1 VKSTKTM
8 FLGILLMLLGVS
20 LTSNLASTLFV
31 QSFGFQAYPTPLV
44 VVCALFIVGGLVL
57 GLIGFFLKG

>member
-1 VKSTKTM
+1 MKSIKMM
-8 FLGILLMLLGVS
+8 FLGIILMLLGVS
-20 LTSNLASTLFV
+20 LTSNLATNLFV
-31 QSFGFQAYPTPLV
+31 QSFGFQGYPTSLV